1 MRRSHLEETGFKIEH
16 HEVGKKVRDE
26 LDRSKE
32 IEVVEIR
39 SSWTATWLDADRS
52 KAVAKEWERRRPAR
66 ARRGNNRLSL
76 KSHG

>member
-1 MRRSHLEETGFKIEH
+1 MRRSHLEETEFKIEH

-52 KAVAKEWERRRPAR
+52 KEVAKEWERREASTRTTW
-66 ARRGNNRLSL
+66 
-76 KSHG
+76 K